1 VARVLVDTSAVYALL
16 DRTDSCHAMAR
27 DCLEKLKSIRSEP
40 LLTNFIVAES
50 HALSLARLGSTVAHE
65 WLLRNVWAVERVTED
80 DEAKAK
86 EIIRKYT
93 DKRFSYTDATS
104 VAVMERLGLRTAFAF
119 DPHFRQ
125 YGFQIIGLA
134 AQT

>member
-1 VARVLVDTSAVYALL
+1 
-16 DRTDSCHAMAR
+16 MAG

-40 LLTNFIVAES
+40 LLTNFIVAER
-50 HALSLARLGSTVAHE
+50 HALSLARLGSTVARE

-93 DKRFSYTDATS
+93 DKRFSYMDATS
-104 VAVMERLGLRTAFAF
+104 FAVMERLGLRTAFAF

-125 YGFQIIGLA
+125 YGFQVIGLA